1 MKVSLVRAR
10 YPSVWEPTNLMYV
23 SAFIKDRYKGDLK
36 VQILDGYFDSDEQ
49 ILKDVADSDI
59 VGFSGTTPQVPHI
72 LTLARK
78 VKTQN
83 KNIKTVAGGYGPSLQ
98 PFKFLNESAIDHLVV
113 GEGEQSMLDIL
124 EKRASSKLVSNP
136 PIMDVDSIPNPD
148 RDSINLER
156 YISIA
161 EREEGRR
168 VTSIMTE
175 RGCAFGCTFCL
186 LPDTK
191 IKMAD
196 TTEKEI
202 KDVKLGDLLWTYDEH
217 TLKKKVGKV
226 TNVFTHDTS
235 EYYKITYGT
244 KRWGGIKTICITGN
258 HPIYTQRGW
267 VNAEDLT
274 LDDKVLRVY
283 HTSMD
288 GRGFPQSTYVNR
300 AKAFSEGKISL
311 DWLRTDEVYAKLSAR
326 LKENN
331 PMKRR
336 EVANKVAMKMKGRK
350 APHNAGPHPW
360 VSKRMLENNP
370 MRDPKIKQR
379 QLETQRANYI
389 KNGFSRGQQK
399 LYDYLDE
406 LKIPYVPELIVGD
419 RLLDAAVIPLQL
431 DFEYDGWYLHKKYP
445 ARDKARDEYLAR
457 RGWKTVRFTE
467 KEIDS
472 KETTLCKINDAI
484 NHRMK
489 NSKNFTPIIKIEKV
503 CQPSPVYNLE
513 VESAHTYVANGIL
526 VHNCAEGDF
535 GTIWRKA
542 DLKNEKMNYERAV
555 RLRGRNPNLVIQEM
569 LEVRD
574 RFRITFFKMNDA
586 ETNPSRMH
594 FINLCK
600 EMVEQKLD
608 VPWGCNMRCDKVD
621 EEMCQWAVKARC
633 EEFWMGLESGS
644 PEIHRDINKGT
655 TVEMIKKA
663 FAVAKKYGIKR
674 RTYALLGTPL
684 ESFDTIKQTEKLID
698 EVDPEIIGFSI
709 LAPYPGTAYWKPE
722 LDELD
727 WSQVDEFS
735 NTTWRSNYLTNE
747 DLRREQARLIE
758 KYSDKLAPIIRK
770 KQKLGIGGAQTLDSM
785 MGAM

>member
-23 SAFIKDRYKGDLK
+23 SAFIKDRYKGDLQ

-49 ILKDVADSDI
+49 ILKDVADSEI

-78 VKTQN
+78 VKAQN

-124 EKRASSKLVSNP
+124 EGRASSKLVSNP

-175 RGCAFGCTFCL
+175 RGCAFGCKF
-186 LPDTK
+186 
-191 IKMAD
+191 
-196 TTEKEI
+196 
-202 KDVKLGDLLWTYDEH
+202 
-217 TLKKKVGKV
+217 
-226 TNVFTHDTS
+226 
-235 EYYKITYGT
+235 
-244 KRWGGIKTICITGN
+244 
-258 HPIYTQRGW
+258 
-267 VNAEDLT
+267 
-274 LDDKVLRVY
+274 
-283 HTSMD
+283 
-288 GRGFPQSTYVNR
+288 
-300 AKAFSEGKISL
+300 
-311 DWLRTDEVYAKLSAR
+311 
-326 LKENN
+326 
-331 PMKRR
+331 
-336 EVANKVAMKMKGRK
+336 
-350 APHNAGPHPW
+350 
-360 VSKRMLENNP
+360 
-370 MRDPKIKQR
+370 
-379 QLETQRANYI
+379 
-389 KNGFSRGQQK
+389 
-399 LYDYLDE
+399 
-406 LKIPYVPELIVGD
+406 
-419 RLLDAAVIPLQL
+419 
-431 DFEYDGWYLHKKYP
+431 
-445 ARDKARDEYLAR
+445 
-457 RGWKTVRFTE
+457 
-467 KEIDS
+467 
-472 KETTLCKINDAI
+472 
-484 NHRMK
+484 
-489 NSKNFTPIIKIEKV
+489 
-503 CQPSPVYNLE
+503 
-513 VESAHTYVANGIL
+513 
-526 VHNCAEGDF
+526 CAEGEF

-555 RLRGRNPNLVIQEM
+555 RLRGRNPKLVIQEM

-586 ETNPSRMH
+586 ETNPSRAH

-608 VPWGCNMRCDKVD
+608 IPWGCNMRCDKVD
-621 EEMCQWAVKARC
+621 DEMCQWAVKARC

-722 LDELD
+722 LDNLD

-758 KYSDKLAPIIRK
+758 KYSAKLAPIIRK